1 MVITTNKELEKKK
14 QNEKKRNSLKLA
26 KILTFRQNAG
36 VKGIE

>member
-1 MVITTNKELEKKK
+1 MVITTNKELEKK